1 VAGPTELT
9 SSDGGILLAGVQA
22 PLHASTGAGS
32 ITAWFSPQFAGSAA
46 SPSELASVQGDIIV
60 YLPRQMALTIDAL
73 VEHGADG
80 RIVADPSVPLHLSN
94 EDSANGRALRGQ
106 CALNGGGRVL
116 HLRTASGNIQLR
128 FLDPNAERHLA
139 AMQEHQLEMQPDQ
152 ADGPAIV
159 TPTSSAR
166 GSEAATTSAD
176 ANAPSAF
183 EEFRRRFESFWAS
196 AVSVA
201 PEEQQTRLVRS
212 VAPEYPEI
220 ARQAGVEGNVTLRV
234 VIGRDGAVVDVTP
247 VSGEPVLAR
256 AAMEAVERWRYSPE
270 MVGGRP
276 IGVVTTVT
284 LAFRLR

>member
-1 VAGPTELT
+1 M
-9 SSDGGILLAGVQA
+9 
-22 PLHASTGAGS
+22 
-32 ITAWFSPQFAGSAA
+32 
-46 SPSELASVQGDIIV
+46 
-60 YLPRQMALTIDAL
+60 R
-73 VEHGADG
+73 
-80 RIVADPSVPLHLSN
+80 
-94 EDSANGRALRGQ
+94 
-106 CALNGGGRVL
+106 
-116 HLRTASGNIQLR
+116 
-128 FLDPNAERHLA
+128 
-139 AMQEHQLEMQPDQ
+139 EHQPEIQPDQ
-152 ADGPAIV
+152 TDGPAV
-159 TPTSSAR
+159 VAPGSSAR
-166 GSEAATTSAD
+166 GSEAVASSAD

-183 EEFRRRFESFWAS
+183 EELRRRFERFWS
-196 AVSVA
+196 GAVSVA

-212 VAPEYPEI
+212 VAPDSPEI

>member
-1 VAGPTELT
+1 
-9 SSDGGILLAGVQA
+9 
-22 PLHASTGAGS
+22 
-32 ITAWFSPQFAGSAA
+32 
-46 SPSELASVQGDIIV
+46 
-60 YLPRQMALTIDAL
+60 
-73 VEHGADG
+73 
-80 RIVADPSVPLHLSN
+80 
-94 EDSANGRALRGQ
+94 
-106 CALNGGGRVL
+106 VL

-159 TPTSSAR
+159 TPTSGAR

-212 VAPEYPEI
+212 VAPDYPEI

-234 VIGRDGAVVDVTP
+234 VIGGDGAVVDVTP
-247 VSGEPVLAR
+247 ISGEPVLAR